1 LWYIRD
7 KEDLMKTI
15 TKLILVLQ
23 IAVIT
28 SSGFSI
34 AADEQSGAHNPESI
48 TGFSRRLEPN
58 RFLTSGGIKVKSGGE
73 VTVEPE
79 FGVSHVVHQREITS
93 GHDNITHKVHA
104 QAGGKLKLSELFY
117 LGFATKLPIYNYGAT
132 EGHTPGG
139 SATPSTPGRHD
150 YEILRL
156 SPNNLTWTGEM
167 GLHLGQLIDLN
178 LYYDQNILKGP
189 LQTGVKSDEE
199 VIGTRFILRFK

>member
-1 LWYIRD
+1 MKYINQ
-7 KEDLMKTI
+7 
-15 TKLILVLQ
+15 LVLLLQ
-23 IAVIT
+23 IAIIA
-28 SSGFSI
+28 SSEFSM
-34 AADEQSGAHNPESI
+34 AADEQSVSHNPEGL
-48 TGFSRRLEPN
+48 TGFSRKLEPD
-58 RFLTSGGIKVKSGGE
+58 RFLTTGGIKVKSGVD

-79 FGVSHVVHQREITS
+79 FGVSHVVHQREIGS
-93 GHDNITHKVHA
+93 GHDDITHKVHA

-139 SATPSTPGRHD
+139 SATPSAPGRHD

-167 GLHLGQLIDLN
+167 GLHLGQLLDLN